1 MNIAADPERGLRFFY
16 GLRRLFG
23 RLCPPFFADFSYFV
37 AYDHCIFFTIVLCYR
52 YSELEMAY

>member
-1 MNIAADPERGLRFFY
+1 MNIAADPERGLRLFY

-23 RLCPPFFADFSYFV
+23 RLFPPFFADFSYFV